1 MQNSK
6 QLRKS
11 EKQKKPLKKSEM
23 KSSFYSS
30 SKEIFLDH
38 VDAKEYV
45 QLDRVSTIYQSLKE
59 SVKKP
64 LKMILLYGRPG
75 TGKSMMLNKLY
86 EDTKA
91 YQKVVLYHTPLV
103 DEDEFLK
110 SLARDLY
117 GVRPFEKLN
126 FAQFNELSEHYNF
139 ETIPLVLLDEAQLYT
154 PALMEKIRLISDARK
169 IKFVIALHKTDKED
183 IIAKEHFQTRIWES
197 LELHNAS
204 AAELKIYVQKKL
216 MKNNCFDV
224 ANMFDDKNIKRLH
237 SITHGNYRDTNKLLY
252 SLFTL
257 YDWYEENQP
266 TKINY
271 SRVSTKIIEMAA
283 IKAGFIDA

>member
-1 MQNSK
+1 
-6 QLRKS
+6 
-11 EKQKKPLKKSEM
+11 M
-23 KSSFYSS
+23 KNSSFYLSA
-30 SKEIFLDH
+30 KEIFLDV

-59 SVKKP
+59 SIKKP

-75 TGKSMMLNKLY
+75 TGKSMLLNKLY
-86 EDTKA
+86 EDIKA
-91 YQKVVLYHTPLV
+91 HQKVVLYQTPLV

-110 SLARDLY
+110 SLARDIY
-117 GVRPFEKLN
+117 GVRPFESLN
-126 FAQFNELSEHYNF
+126 FAQFNELSEQYNF

-154 PALMEKIRLISDARK
+154 ASLMEKIRLISDARK
-169 IKFVIALHKTDKED
+169 IKFVIALHKTEKED

-197 LELHNAS
+197 LELRNAN
-204 AAELKIYVQKKL
+204 AAQLKIYVQKKL

-224 ANMFDDKNIKRLH
+224 ANLFDDKSIKRIHTL
-237 SITHGNYRDTNKLLY
+237 TDGNYRDTNKLLY
-252 SLFTL
+252 ALFSL

-271 SRVSTKIIEMAA
+271 SKLSNKIIEMAA
-283 IKAGFIDA
+283 IKAGFINA